1 MEDIIIIIPSY
12 KPDKEIMMEF
22 IKEVK
27 EKFKRIIVIDDG
39 SGKEYKEF
47 FKQIESQ
54 GITLLRHYENLG
66 KGRAIKTAFNY
77 ILNEYEDIIG
87 VVTAD
92 CDGQHHIED
101 VIKCANKL
109 KETPNKLII
118 GSRDFNESHVPLRS
132 RFGNKMTIAILGAFV
147 GLKVTDTQSGLRGY
161 GKDIMKKFLT
171 VAGERYEYETNM
183 LIKCKERDIEIEEV
197 PISTIYIK
205 DNSLSHFNPIKDSI
219 IIYKMFIKYIIASL
233 SSFILDILIFWIL
246 IKIFPQF
253 KIGIITEIVVVTII
267 ARILSSA
274 YNFFV
279 NAKMVFKNANRKSII
294 RYCILVVLQ
303 MLISAFTVSEIYLFI
318 HISSTVIKVLV
329 DAVIFIINFII
340 QREWVFKNDK
350 QIKKVNDKNND

>member
-1 MEDIIIIIPSY
+1 MENIILIIPSY
-12 KPDKEIMMEF
+12 KPNRQIMMEF
-22 IKEVK
+22 MEDVK
-27 EKFKRIIVIDDG
+27 EEFRNIIVVDDG
-39 SGKEYKEF
+39 SGKEYADF
-47 FKQIESQ
+47 FQEIEKK
-54 GITLLRHYENLG
+54 GITLLKHNVNLG

-77 ILNEYEDIIG
+77 ALNEYEHMIG

-101 VIKCANKL
+101 IIKCANKL
-109 KETPNKLII
+109 KENPNKLVI
-118 GSRDFNESHVPLRS
+118 GSRDFNESQVPLRS

-161 GKDIMKKFLT
+161 GKDIMKKFLN

-183 LIKCKERDIEIEEV
+183 LIKCKESNIEIKEV
-197 PISTIYIK
+197 PISTIYIE

-233 SSFILDILIFWIL
+233 SSFILDILIFWML

-253 KIGIITEIVVVTII
+253 KVGIITEIVVVTII
-267 ARILSSA
+267 ARILSST
-274 YNFFV
+274 YNFFI
-279 NAKMVFKNANRKSII
+279 NAKMVFKNANRTSII
-294 RYCILVVLQ
+294 KYFILVVLQ
-303 MLISAFTVSEIYLFI
+303 MLISAFTVSEIFLFT
-318 HISSTVIKVLV
+318 HISSTVIKVIV

-350 QIKKVNDKNND
+350 